1 MRKLKKLANRC
12 KSKHKLAAKAATFC
26 CIDYHIA
33 MLKRIFTH
41 FAYFFALSLALL
53 GSPASARTLFID
65 FNNADSEIAVFRQS
79 HQGVANEVVVVPS
92 YKRITQKQRLHI
104 VKVNETIEKLTVK
117 VGDCAVAANIA
128 TNIAVKTAAKKD
140 KNCDGYYDQIFSLEK
155 EREKTTGYYN
165 ADDLKAELLALLEEK
180 NAIPFNM
187 VVISG
192 HHEQGFYRG
201 ELTDAKVKEFID
213 MMDESRALFSK
224 VNTVVFLGCE
234 TGTKNVF
241 QNTLLAMFPAV
252 PVILASEDNAP
263 TRNEARNLAY
273 IRHVINIRP
282 KLLAARTVKEV
293 QPLFNSLL
301 AKNWPVSLLWRQNI
315 VFFKEST
322 ELL

>member
-1 MRKLKKLANRC
+1 MRKLTKLTKRANLLKNRSNIPC
-12 KSKHKLAAKAATFC
+12 KVGTFEVF
-26 CIDYHIA
+26 DYHRC
-33 MLKRIFTH
+33 MFKRVFKYLSILTT
-41 FAYFFALSLALL
+41 LSLVVL
-53 GSPASARTLFID
+53 GSAVQARTLFID
-65 FNNADSEIAVFRQS
+65 FNNADSEIAVFKQS
-79 HQGVANEVVVVPS
+79 HQGVANEVVVVPT

-104 VKVNETIEKLTVK
+104 VKVNEAIERNTVL
-117 VGDCAVAANIA
+117 VGDCAVAAN
-128 TNIAVKTAAKKD
+128 TGAKKD
-140 KNCDGYYDQIFSLEK
+140 KKCDGYYDQIVVLEK

-201 ELTDAKVKEFID
+201 ELTDAKVKEFVD
-213 MMDESRALFSK
+213 MMDESRALFSQ

-234 TGTKNVF
+234 TGTKTVF
-241 QNTLLAMFPAV
+241 QNTILAMFPAV

-273 IRHVINIRP
+273 IRQVITIRP

-315 VFFKEST
+315 MFFKEST

>member
-1 MRKLKKLANRC
+1 
-12 KSKHKLAAKAATFC
+12 
-26 CIDYHIA
+26 
-33 MLKRIFTH
+33 MLKRFFTLL
-41 FAYFFALSLALL
+41 AYSCAASLALL
-53 GSPASARTLFID
+53 SSPAHARTLFID
-65 FNNADSEIAVFRQS
+65 FNNADSEIAVFKQS

-92 YKRITQKQRLHI
+92 YKRITQKQRLHV
-104 VKVNETIEKLTVK
+104 VKVNETIERLTVK
-117 VGDCAVAANIA
+117 LGDCAVAANMI
-128 TNIAVKTAAKKD
+128 VKTAAKKD
-140 KNCDGYYDQIFSLEK
+140 KNCDAYYDQIFALEK

-165 ADDLKAELLALLEEK
+165 ADDLKAELLALLEDTK
-180 NAIPFNM
+180 SVPFNM

-234 TGTKNVF
+234 TGTKTVF
-241 QNTLLAMFPAV
+241 QNTLLAMFPSV

>member
-1 MRKLKKLANRC
+1 MM
-12 KSKHKLAAKAATFC
+12 F
-26 CIDYHIA
+26 
-33 MLKRIFTH
+33 KRIFILGGLV
-41 FAYFFALSLALL
+41 LSLFA
-53 GSPASARTLFID
+53 AQVQAHTLFID
-65 FNNADSEIAVFRQS
+65 FNNAESEIAVFKQS
-79 HQGVANEVVVVPS
+79 HQGVASEVVVVPS
-92 YKRITQKQRLHI
+92 YQRITRKQRLHI
-104 VKVNETIEKLTVK
+104 VKVNEAIEAFTVK
-117 VGDCAVAANIA
+117 LQDCAVAI
-128 TNIAVKTAAKKD
+128 KRDAK
-140 KNCDGYYDQIFSLEK
+140 CDSYYDKIYSLEQ
-155 EREKTTGYYN
+155 EREKTTAYYS
-165 ADDLKAELLALLEEK
+165 AEDLKKEMLALLEDK
-180 NAIPFNM
+180 TALPFDM

-201 ELTDAKVKEFID
+201 ELTDAKVKEFVD
-213 MMDESRALFSK
+213 MMDESRDLFNK

-234 TGTKNVF
+234 TGTKAVF
-241 QNTLLAMFPAV
+241 QNTLLNMFPAV

-301 AKNWPVSLLWRQNI
+301 AKNWPASLLWRQNI

>member
-1 MRKLKKLANRC
+1 MFKRFFQSFAVLIA
-12 KSKHKLAAKAATFC
+12 FC
-26 CIDYHIA
+26 GAA
-33 MLKRIFTH
+33 MLT
-41 FAYFFALSLALL
+41 
-53 GSPASARTLFID
+53 PASARTLFID
-65 FNNADSEIAVFRQS
+65 FNNAESEIAVFKQA
-79 HQGVANEVVVVPS
+79 HQGVSSEVVVVPS
-92 YKRITQKQRLHI
+92 YQRITRKQRLHI
-104 VKVNETIEKLTVK
+104 VKVNEAIEAYTVK
-117 VGDCAVAANIA
+117 LQDCAVA
-128 TNIAVKTAAKKD
+128 VKRDAK
-140 KNCDGYYDQIFSLEK
+140 CDGYYDKIYSLEQ
-155 EREKTTGYYN
+155 EREKTTAYYS
-165 ADDLKAELLALLEEK
+165 AEDLKKELIALMDDK
-180 NAIPFNM
+180 KAVPFDM

-201 ELTDAKVKEFID
+201 ELTDAKVKEFVD

-234 TGTKNVF
+234 TGTKAVF
-241 QNTLLAMFPAV
+241 QNTLLNMFPTV

-301 AKNWPVSLLWRQNI
+301 AKNWPASLLWRQNI

>member
-1 MRKLKKLANRC
+1 MSKFFFTSLAY
-12 KSKHKLAAKAATFC
+12 L
-26 CIDYHIA
+26 
-33 MLKRIFTH
+33 
-41 FAYFFALSLALL
+41 FALNLALL
-53 GSPASARTLFID
+53 GASVSARTLFID
-65 FNNADSEIAVFRQS
+65 FNNADSEIAVFKQS
-79 HQGVANEVVVVPS
+79 HQGVANEVVVIPS
-92 YKRITQKQRLHI
+92 YTRITHKQRLHV

-117 VGDCAVAANIA
+117 VGDCAVAANIILNS
-128 TNIAVKTAAKKD
+128 TVKKDKKD
-140 KNCDGYYDQIFSLEK
+140 KNCDGYYDQIFALEK

-165 ADDLKAELLALLEEK
+165 ADDLKAELLALLEDTK
-180 NAIPFNM
+180 SVPFNM

-201 ELTDAKVKEFID
+201 ELTDAKVQEFID
-213 MMDESRALFSK
+213 MMDESRALFSQ

-234 TGTKNVF
+234 TGTKTVF

-273 IRHVINIRP
+273 IRHIIHIRP

-301 AKNWPVSLLWRQNI
+301 AKNWPVSMLWRQNI
-315 VFFKEST
+315 VFFKETT

>member
-1 MRKLKKLANRC
+1 M
-12 KSKHKLAAKAATFC
+12 
-26 CIDYHIA
+26 A
-33 MLKRIFTH
+33 MSKRIFTH
-41 FAYFFALSLALL
+41 LAYFFALILALL

-65 FNNADSEIAVFRQS
+65 FNNADSEIAVFKQS

-117 VGDCAVAANIA
+117 VGDCAVAANIVVKA
-128 TNIAVKTAAKKD
+128 AVKKD

-234 TGTKNVF
+234 TGTKSVF

-273 IRHVINIRP
+273 IRHILNIRP

-301 AKNWPVSLLWRQNI
+301 AKNWPVSMLWRQNI

>member
-1 MRKLKKLANRC
+1 MM
-12 KSKHKLAAKAATFC
+12 F
-26 CIDYHIA
+26 
-33 MLKRIFTH
+33 KRIFILGGLVLCL
-41 FAYFFALSLALL
+41 FAAQLQ
-53 GSPASARTLFID
+53 ARTLFID
-65 FNNADSEIAVFRQS
+65 FNNAESEIVVFKQS
-79 HQGVANEVVVVPS
+79 HQGVASEVVVVPS
-92 YKRITQKQRLHI
+92 YQRITRKQRLHI
-104 VKVNETIEKLTVK
+104 VKVNEAIEAYTVK
-117 VGDCAVAANIA
+117 LQDCAVAI
-128 TNIAVKTAAKKD
+128 KRDPK
-140 KNCDGYYDQIFSLEK
+140 CDSYYDKIYSLEQ
-155 EREKTTGYYN
+155 EREKTTAYYS
-165 ADDLKAELLALLEEK
+165 AEDLKKELLALLEDK
-180 NAIPFNM
+180 NALPFDM

-201 ELTDAKVKEFID
+201 ELTDAKVKEFVD

-234 TGTKNVF
+234 TGTKAVF
-241 QNTLLAMFPAV
+241 QNTLLNMFPAV

-301 AKNWPVSLLWRQNI
+301 AKNWPASLLWRQNI

>member
-1 MRKLKKLANRC
+1 MSHRFFQF
-12 KSKHKLAAKAATFC
+12 LAASVAIC
-26 CIDYHIA
+26 CC
-33 MLKRIFTH
+33 L
-41 FAYFFALSLALL
+41 LST
-53 GSPASARTLFID
+53 SVSARTLFID
-65 FNNADSEIAVFRQS
+65 FNNAESEIAVFKQS
-79 HQGVANEVVVVPS
+79 HQGVSSEVVVVPT
-92 YKRITQKQRLHI
+92 YQRITRKQRLHI
-104 VKVNETIEKLTVK
+104 VKVNEAIEAFTVK
-117 VGDCAVAANIA
+117 LQDCAVATKRDI
-128 TNIAVKTAAKKD
+128 K
-140 KNCDGYYDQIFSLEK
+140 CDSYYDKIYSLEQ
-155 EREKTTGYYN
+155 EREKTTAYYS
-165 ADDLKAELLALLEEK
+165 AEDLKKELMALIDDK
-180 NAIPFNM
+180 KAVPFDM

-201 ELTDAKVKEFID
+201 ELTDAKVKEFVD
-213 MMDESRALFSK
+213 MMDESRALFNK

-234 TGTKNVF
+234 TGTKAVF
-241 QNTLLAMFPAV
+241 QNTLLNMFPAV

-301 AKNWPVSLLWRQNI
+301 AKNWPASLLWRQNI

>member
-1 MRKLKKLANRC
+1 MSQR
-12 KSKHKLAAKAATFC
+12 
-26 CIDYHIA
+26 I
-33 MLKRIFTH
+33 LKRIFTQL
-41 FAYFFALSLALL
+41 ALMTAFSLALFA
-53 GSPASARTLFID
+53 SSASARTLFID
-65 FNNADSEIAVFRQS
+65 FNNADSEIGVFRQS
-79 HQGVANEVVVVPS
+79 HQGVANEVVVIPS

-117 VGDCAVAANIA
+117 VGDCAVAANMV
-128 TNIAVKTAAKKD
+128 VKTAAKKD
-140 KNCDGYYDQIFSLEK
+140 KNCDDYYDQIFSLEK
-155 EREKTTGYYN
+155 EREKTTGNYS

-234 TGTKNVF
+234 TGTKTVF

-252 PVILASEDNAP
+252 PVILASEDSAP

-301 AKNWPVSLLWRQNI
+301 AKNWPVSLLWRQNT
-315 VFFKEST
+315 VFFKETT

>member
-1 MRKLKKLANRC
+1 MKWWWCLPT
-12 KSKHKLAAKAATFC
+12 S
-26 CIDYHIA
+26 
-33 MLKRIFTH
+33 
-41 FAYFFALSLALL
+41 
-53 GSPASARTLFID
+53 ASR
-65 FNNADSEIAVFRQS
+65 R
-79 HQGVANEVVVVPS
+79 
-92 YKRITQKQRLHI
+92 KQRLHV
-104 VKVNETIEKLTVK
+104 VKVNEAIEKLTVQ
-117 VGDCAVAANIA
+117 VGDCAVAANVA
-128 TNIAVKTAAKKD
+128 TNVAVKTAVKKD
-140 KNCDGYYDQIFSLEK
+140 KNCDGYYDQIFALEK

-165 ADDLKAELLALLEEK
+165 AEDLRLELLALLEDTK
-180 NAIPFNM
+180 SAPFNM

-213 MMDESRALFSK
+213 MMDESRALFTK

-234 TGTKNVF
+234 TGTKTVF

-273 IRHVINIRP
+273 IRHVISIRP

-293 QPLFNSLL
+293 QTLFNSLL
-301 AKNWPVSLLWRQNI
+301 AKNWPASLLWRQNI

>member
-1 MRKLKKLANRC
+1 MFKRFFQSFAVLIA
-12 KSKHKLAAKAATFC
+12 FC
-26 CIDYHIA
+26 GAA
-33 MLKRIFTH
+33 ML
-41 FAYFFALSLALL
+41 A
-53 GSPASARTLFID
+53 PASARTLFID
-65 FNNADSEIAVFRQS
+65 FNNAESEIAVFKQA
-79 HQGVANEVVVVPS
+79 HQGVSSEVVVVPS
-92 YKRITQKQRLHI
+92 YQRITRKQRLHI
-104 VKVNETIEKLTVK
+104 VKVNEAIEAYTVK
-117 VGDCAVAANIA
+117 LQDCAVA
-128 TNIAVKTAAKKD
+128 TKRDAK
-140 KNCDGYYDQIFSLEK
+140 CDSYYDKIYSLEQ
-155 EREKTTGYYN
+155 EREKTTAYYS
-165 ADDLKAELLALLEEK
+165 AEDLKKELMALMEDK
-180 NAIPFNM
+180 KAVPFDM

-201 ELTDAKVKEFID
+201 ELTDAKVKEFVD

-234 TGTKNVF
+234 TGTKAVF
-241 QNTLLAMFPAV
+241 QNTLLNMFPTV

-301 AKNWPVSLLWRQNI
+301 AKNWPASLLWRQNI

>member
-1 MRKLKKLANRC
+1 
-12 KSKHKLAAKAATFC
+12 
-26 CIDYHIA
+26 
-33 MLKRIFTH
+33 MLKRF
-41 FAYFFALSLALL
+41 FRLLAYSCAASLALL
-53 GSPASARTLFID
+53 GTSASARTLFID
-65 FNNADSEIAVFRQS
+65 FNNADSEIAIFKQS
-79 HQGVANEVVVVPS
+79 HQGVANEVIVVPS
-92 YKRITQKQRLHI
+92 YKRITQKQRLHV
-104 VKVNETIEKLTVK
+104 VKVNETIERLTVK

-128 TNIAVKTAAKKD
+128 ANVVVKTAAKKD
-140 KNCDGYYDQIFSLEK
+140 KNCDAYYDQIFALEK
-155 EREKTTGYYN
+155 ECEKTTGNYN
-165 ADDLKAELLALLEEK
+165 ADDLKVELLALLEDTQS
-180 NAIPFNM
+180 APFNM

-213 MMDESRALFSK
+213 MMDESRALFTK

-301 AKNWPVSLLWRQNI
+301 AKNWPVSMLWRQSI
-315 VFFKEST
+315 VFFKETT

>member
-1 MRKLKKLANRC
+1 MLRLKKLASQC
-12 KSKHKLAAKAATFC
+12 KSDDKCVPISATY
-26 CIDYHIA
+26 CIVVYQTA
-33 MLKRIFTH
+33 MLKRIFRRLAYV
-41 FAYFFALSLALL
+41 FAVNLLLL
-53 GSPASARTLFID
+53 GSSVSARTLFID
-65 FNNADSEIAVFRQS
+65 FNNADSEIAVFKQS
-79 HQGVANEVVVVPS
+79 HQGVANEVVVVPT
-92 YKRITQKQRLHI
+92 YKRITQKQRLHV
-104 VKVNETIEKLTVK
+104 VKVNQAIEKLTVK
-117 VGDCAVAANIA
+117 VGDCAVAANAIF
-128 TNIAVKTAAKKD
+128 KTPAKID
-140 KNCDGYYDQIFSLEK
+140 KNCDNYYDQILALEQ
-155 EREKTTGYYN
+155 EREKTTGNYN
-165 ADDLKAELLALLEEK
+165 AEDLKAELLALLEDTK
-180 NAIPFNM
+180 SVPFNM

-192 HHEQGFYRG
+192 HHEQGYYRG

-213 MMDESRALFSK
+213 IMDESRALFTK

-241 QNTLLAMFPAV
+241 QNTLLAMFPSV

-282 KLLAARTVKEV
+282 KLLAARSAKEV

-315 VFFKEST
+315 VFFKDST

>member
-1 MRKLKKLANRC
+1 
-12 KSKHKLAAKAATFC
+12 
-26 CIDYHIA
+26 
-33 MLKRIFTH
+33 MLKHIFILGG
-41 FAYFFALSLALL
+41 FVLSLFAVQ
-53 GSPASARTLFID
+53 AQARTLFID
-65 FNNADSEIAVFRQS
+65 FNNAESEIAVFKQS
-79 HQGVANEVVVVPS
+79 QQGVASEVVVVPS
-92 YKRITQKQRLHI
+92 YQRITRKQRLHI
-104 VKVNETIEKLTVK
+104 VKVNEAIESYTVK
-117 VGDCAVAANIA
+117 LQDCAVAIKRNP
-128 TNIAVKTAAKKD
+128 K
-140 KNCDGYYDQIFSLEK
+140 CDSYYDKIYSLEQ
-155 EREKTTGYYN
+155 EREKTTAYYS
-165 ADDLKAELLALLEEK
+165 AEDLKKELLALLEDK
-180 NAIPFNM
+180 NAVPFDM

-201 ELTDAKVKEFID
+201 ELTDAKVKEFVD

-234 TGTKNVF
+234 TGTKVVF
-241 QNTLLAMFPAV
+241 QNTLLNMFPAV

-273 IRHVINIRP
+273 IRHVMNIRP

-301 AKNWPVSLLWRQNI
+301 ARNWPASLLWRQNV

>member
-1 MRKLKKLANRC
+1 
-12 KSKHKLAAKAATFC
+12 
-26 CIDYHIA
+26 
-33 MLKRIFTH
+33 MLKRFFTLL
-41 FAYFFALSLALL
+41 AYSCAASLALL
-53 GSPASARTLFID
+53 SSTASARTLFID
-65 FNNADSEIAVFRQS
+65 FNNADSEIAVFKQS

-92 YKRITQKQRLHI
+92 YKRITQKQRLHV
-104 VKVNETIEKLTVK
+104 VKVNETIERLTVK
-117 VGDCAVAANIA
+117 VGDCAVAANMI
-128 TNIAVKTAAKKD
+128 VKTAAKKD
-140 KNCDGYYDQIFSLEK
+140 KNCDAYYDQIFALEK

-165 ADDLKAELLALLEEK
+165 ADDLKAELLALLEDTK
-180 NAIPFNM
+180 SVPFNM

-234 TGTKNVF
+234 TGTKTVF
-241 QNTLLAMFPAV
+241 QNTLLAMFPSV

-315 VFFKEST
+315 VFFKETT